1 MPPINRGVPS
11 PFQNS
16 GVVESISY
24 RFYDT
29 LTIATGST
37 TDQTAFATAAVADNL
52 GNFEGAGSMPAG
64 QAFHC
69 YGFRVL
75 PNPAARWDDI
85 LSILNGT
92 VLKFTKENSK
102 RYAWG
107 PSWLFPSGM
116 GIVVERGLGALA
128 QAAPATDVG
137 LASNGVP
144 VYGNWYKFGKAVSL
158 FPQQNFKVILTPFAP
173 TLAATITVRIV
184 MEGVLE
190 RNLI

>member
-1 MPPINRGVPS
+1 MAPINRNIPS

-29 LTIATGST
+29 LSILTGATA
-37 TDQTAFATAAVADNL
+37 DLTAFASAATADNL

-64 QAFHC
+64 QAFHVFALRLLFDPA
-69 YGFRVL
+69 GLSADVL
-75 PNPAARWDDI
+75 QACNK
-85 LSILNGT
+85 T

-107 PSWLFPSGM
+107 PSPMFPAGM
-116 GIVVERGLGALA
+116 GFTNDAVTNTTALTGTNA
-128 QAAPATDVG
+128 NFTN
-137 LASNGVP
+137 NGVP
-144 VYGNWYKFGKAVSL
+144 VYGNVYRFHKPVSL
-158 FPQQNFKVILTPFAP
+158 FPQQNFKVILTPYAP
-173 TLAATITVRIV
+173 TLGATVTVRVI
-184 MEGVLE
+184 MEGILE

>member
-1 MPPINRGVPS
+1 MKPINRSVPS

-29 LTIATGST
+29 LTIATGAT
-37 TDQTAFATAAVADNL
+37 GDLTAFSTVATADNL

-64 QAFHC
+64 QAFHV
-69 YGFRVL
+69 FALRL
-75 PNPAARWDDI
+75 LFNPAAIANDI
-85 LSILNGT
+85 LQAANNT

-107 PSWLFPSGM
+107 PAPLFPAGM
-116 GIVVERGLGALA
+116 GFTNDVVTNTTAL
-128 QAAPATDVG
+128 TG
-137 LASNGVP
+137 NNINFTNNGVP
-144 VYGNWYKFGKAVSL
+144 VMGNVYRFHKPVSL
-158 FPQQNFKVILTPFAP
+158 FPQQNFKVVLTPFNP
-173 TLAATITVRIV
+173 TLSASVTVRVI
-184 MEGVLE
+184 MEGILE